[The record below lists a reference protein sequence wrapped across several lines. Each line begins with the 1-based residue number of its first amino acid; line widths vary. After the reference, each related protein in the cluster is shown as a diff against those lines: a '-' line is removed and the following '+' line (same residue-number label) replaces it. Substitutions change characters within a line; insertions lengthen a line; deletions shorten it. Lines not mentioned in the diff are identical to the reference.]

1 VRVTTARLDDEAADS
16 VLVEVENLQ
25 VRFDTPRGRLRAV
38 DGVSFT
44 LRRGETLGV
53 VGESGSG
60 KSVLVRAIMN
70 ILPRDAIRPDGQ
82 RLVYAGRDVSTL
94 TSAERKH
101 FWGTEMAMVFQDP
114 MTSLNPVRRIGIQLT
129 ESLRFHLD
137 MSRAAANERAIELL
151 TLVGIPEPA
160 RRLRQY
166 PHELS
171 GGMRQRVTIAIALAC
186 RPKLLI
192 ADEPTTAL
200 DVTVQKQ
207 ILDLLDRLQDELG
220 MSMIL
225 ITHDLGVVAGRAH
238 RTAVMYAGR
247 IVEIADTIELFEQ
260 TRHPY
265 TRALLSSIPRLE
277 RESHQKLNAIA
288 GRPPDVIGPRTG
300 CAFAPRCPYAQP
312 RCLADDPPLRGPSG
326 HQFRCHFP
334 VGTPEGDA
342 ALEANQAVAVTAA
355 GLQLTAGGA

>member
-1 VRVTTARLDDEAADS
+1 MTTAQFDAEAGDG

-38 DGVSFT
+38 DGVSFS
-44 LRRGETLGV
+44 LRRGETLGI

-70 ILPRDAIRPDGQ
+70 ILPRGTIRPEDQ

-94 TSAERKH
+94 TPAERKH

-129 ESLRFHLD
+129 ESLRFHLG
-137 MSRAAANERAIELL
+137 MSRSAANERAVELL
-151 TLVGIPEPA
+151 TLVGIPEPE

-207 ILDLLDRLQDELG
+207 ILDLLDRLQAELG

-247 IVEIADTIELFEQ
+247 IVEIADTVDVFEQ

-277 RESHQKLNAIA
+277 RESHQKLSVIA
-288 GRPPDVIGPRTG
+288 GRPPDVIGPRAG
-300 CAFAPRCPYAQP
+300 CAFAPRCQYAQP
-312 RCLADDPPLRGPSG
+312 RCLEDDPPLRGPSG

-334 VGTPEGDA
+334 VGTPEGEA
-342 ALEANQAVAVTAA
+342 ALEANRAVEVTAA